1 MTPEELLDLY
11 DREVRGSFPHRLP
24 AGWVGDQ
31 DGPLTRCL
39 TPQGGFAMF
48 SADASH
54 LTTGELEA
62 LVDRTFAFYA
72 ERGRR
77 FEWKTFEHDRA
88 DLLPLLVRHGAV
100 PEPREALVLGE
111 SAVLAGDVTL
121 PDGLTMRAVTSR
133 ADLERVAAFESAVWD
148 EDWAWLADDL
158 EGRLAAAEPA
168 EVLVVEDGERV
179 VSAAWLVPLA
189 GTSVAG
195 LSGAAARSRR
205 TAVGASTGHWW
216 RTGPGGPS
224 SGAAPCCRSTPRT
237 TAAPSSSGWGCRWSG
252 PPCPTRPP
260 PRDSEGSPAPGA
272 GDPSTMVLGQRL
284 RPAPASAT
292 PISRNAAMTATM
304 KPRMF
309 SSKMSPVPR
318 KLAMMPPMRAPARPS
333 SRVQRI
339 PSFWRPGLM
348 RRAMAPMTSPMTM
361 SPRICMMVPLDL

>member
-133 ADLERVAAFESAVWD
+133 TDLERVAAFESAVWD

-189 GTSVAG
+189 GTDVAG
-195 LSGAAARSRR
+195 LWGGSTLAAYRGRGIYRALVAHRARRAVEWGCSVLQVDASDDSRPILER
-205 TAVGASTGHWW
+205 LGLQVVGATV
-216 RTGPGGPS
+216 PYE
-224 SGAAPCCRSTPRT
+224 
-237 TAAPSSSGWGCRWSG
+237 TAAPR
-252 PPCPTRPP
+252 
-260 PRDSEGSPAPGA
+260 
-272 GDPSTMVLGQRL
+272 Q
-284 RPAPASAT
+284 
-292 PISRNAAMTATM
+292 
-304 KPRMF
+304 
-309 SSKMSPVPR
+309 
-318 KLAMMPPMRAPARPS
+318 
-333 SRVQRI
+333 
-339 PSFWRPGLM
+339 
-348 RRAMAPMTSPMTM
+348 
-361 SPRICMMVPLDL
+361 